1 MTRKTR
7 CLGGSDNLNIRISGV
22 LSLSEFSEMQS
33 VLISSKDKVK
43 GREEAEKIFKNL
55 KINKF
60 DITILEYEKAV
71 GIQDVRQIQQK
82 IHLKPLK
89 SDIRAVL
96 IDATLGITIE
106 AQNALL
112 KTLEEAPDATLIIV
126 QVLNADEILPTILSR
141 CKVIELKNKIEQN
154 SSASAYLNI
163 LISDRLGDKL
173 KLAQDL
179 SKDKNE
185 ALDFLES
192 LIIDLRKD
200 LVLNYKSVKRVQQF
214 HTTIKNTNVNLR
226 LALENLFL
234 NL

>member
-1 MTRKTR
+1 
-7 CLGGSDNLNIRISGV
+7 
-22 LSLSEFSEMQS
+22 MQS
-33 VLISSKDKVK
+33 ILISSKNKES
-43 GREEAEKIFKNL
+43 GRKEAEKIFKDL
-55 KINKF
+55 EIHKF

-71 GIQDVRQIQQK
+71 GIQNVREIQQK
-82 IHLKPLK
+82 IYLKPLK
-89 SDIRAVL
+89 SEVRIIL
-96 IDATLGITIE
+96 IDATTGITIE

-126 QVLNADEILPTILSR
+126 QVLNAEEILPTILSR
-141 CKVIELKNKIEQN
+141 CKVIELSSKKENVDTSRALKILN
-154 SSASAYLNI
+154 SEDGIGN
-163 LISDRLGDKL
+163 RL

-200 LVLNYKSVKRVQQF
+200 LVLNYKAVKSVQKF
-214 HTTIKNTNVNLR
+214 HTVIKTTNVNLR

-234 NL
+234 SL

>member
-1 MTRKTR
+1 
-7 CLGGSDNLNIRISGV
+7 
-22 LSLSEFSEMQS
+22 MQS
-33 VLISSKDKVK
+33 ILIGSKDKLR
-43 GREEAEKIFKNL
+43 GREEAEKLFKNL
-55 KINKF
+55 KIHKF

-71 GIQDVRQIQQK
+71 GIQDVRRIQEK
-82 IHLKPLK
+82 VYLKPLK
-89 SDIRAVL
+89 SEFRAIL
-96 IDATLGITIE
+96 IDATTGITIE

-112 KTLEEAPDATLIIV
+112 KTLEEAPDATVIVV

-141 CKVIELKNKIEQN
+141 CKIIEVN
-154 SSASAYLNI
+154 SSKNHTDTSKVLKMLNTGEG
-163 LISDRLGDKL
+163 DRL

-192 LIIDLRKD
+192 LIIDLRKN
-200 LVLNYKSVKRVQQF
+200 LIVNYKKIK
-214 HTTIKNTNVNLR
+214 TIQKFYAAIKTTNVNLR

>member
-1 MTRKTR
+1 
-7 CLGGSDNLNIRISGV
+7 
-22 LSLSEFSEMQS
+22 MQS
-33 VLISSKDKVK
+33 ILISSKNKET

-55 KINKF
+55 KIDKF
-60 DITILEYEKAV
+60 DIAVLEYEKTV
-71 GIQDVRQIQQK
+71 GIPDIREIQQK
-82 IHLKPLK
+82 IYLRPLK
-89 SDIRAVL
+89 SEARAVL
-96 IDATLGITIE
+96 IDATSGITIE

-112 KTLEEAPDATLIIV
+112 KTLEETPESTLIIV

-141 CKVIELKNKIEQN
+141 CKVYEINSQKEHTDTSAILKILN
-154 SSASAYLNI
+154 SSNGVG
-163 LISDRLGDKL
+163 DRL

-192 LIIDLRKD
+192 LTIDLRKD
-200 LVLNYKSVKRVQQF
+200 LVANYKKIKSVQKFYTV
-214 HTTIKNTNVNLR
+214 IKTTNVNLR

>member
-1 MTRKTR
+1 
-7 CLGGSDNLNIRISGV
+7 
-22 LSLSEFSEMQS
+22 MQS
-33 VLISSKDKVK
+33 ILISSRDKVK

-60 DITILEYEKAV
+60 DIAVLEFEKAV
-71 GIQDVRQIQQK
+71 GIADVRHIQQK
-82 IHLKPLK
+82 IYLSPLRGDYK
-89 SDIRAVL
+89 TVL
-96 IDATLGITIE
+96 LDATPGITIE

-112 KTLEEAPDATLIIV
+112 KTLEEPPESTLIIV
-126 QVLNADEILPTILSR
+126 QVLNSDEILPTILSR
-141 CKVIELKNKIEQN
+141 CKVIELTSKKEYSDTSEFIRILN
-154 SSASAYLNI
+154 SKDGLG
-163 LISDRLGDKL
+163 DRLKF
-173 KLAQDL
+173 AQDL

-200 LVLNYKSVKRVQQF
+200 LVTNHKAVESIQKF
-214 HTTIKNTNVNLR
+214 HTVIKTTNVNLR

>member
-1 MTRKTR
+1 
-7 CLGGSDNLNIRISGV
+7 
-22 LSLSEFSEMQS
+22 MQS
-33 VLISSKDKVK
+33 TLISSKNKLK

-55 KINKF
+55 KIDKL
-60 DITILEYEKAV
+60 DVTILEFEKTV
-71 GIQDVRQIQQK
+71 GIPDVRGIQQK
-82 IHLKPLK
+82 IYFKPFK
-89 SDIRAVL
+89 SEVRAVL
-96 IDATLGITIE
+96 IDATPGITIE

-112 KTLEEAPDATLIIV
+112 KTLEETPDSTLIIV

-141 CKVIELKNKIEQN
+141 CKVIELSSEKENVDTSRAIKIL
-154 SSASAYLNI
+154 SSE
-163 LISDRLGDKL
+163 DGVGERL

-200 LVLNYKSVKRVQQF
+200 LVLNYKAVKSIQKSYTF
-214 HTTIKNTNVNLR
+214 IKTTNVNLR

>member
-1 MTRKTR
+1 
-7 CLGGSDNLNIRISGV
+7 
-22 LSLSEFSEMQS
+22 MQS
-33 VLISSKDKVK
+33 ILISSKNKES

-60 DITILEYEKAV
+60 DITILEYDKTL
-71 GIQDVRQIQQK
+71 GIQNVREIQQK
-82 IHLKPLK
+82 IYLKPFK
-89 SDIRAVL
+89 SEVRTIL
-96 IDATLGITIE
+96 IDATTGITTE

-141 CKVIELKNKIEQN
+141 CKVIELSSQKKLVDTSKVLKILN
-154 SSASAYLNI
+154 SNNEVG
-163 LISDRLGDKL
+163 DRL

-200 LVLNYKSVKRVQQF
+200 LISNHKAVKSIQKF
-214 HTTIKNTNVNLR
+214 HTVIKTTNINLR

>member
-1 MTRKTR
+1 
-7 CLGGSDNLNIRISGV
+7 
-22 LSLSEFSEMQS
+22 MQS
-33 VLISSKDKVK
+33 ILISSKNKES
-43 GREEAEKIFKNL
+43 GRKEAEKIFKNL

-60 DITILEYEKAV
+60 DITVLEYEKAV
-71 GIQDVRQIQQK
+71 GIQNVREIQQK
-82 IHLKPLK
+82 IFLKPLK
-89 SDIRAVL
+89 SEIRTIL
-96 IDATLGITIE
+96 IDATTGITIE

-126 QVLNADEILPTILSR
+126 QVLNAEEILPTILSR
-141 CKVIELKNKIEQN
+141 CKVIELSSKKENVDTSRVLKIL
-154 SSASAYLNI
+154 SSK
-163 LISDRLGDKL
+163 DGVGERL

-200 LVLNYKSVKRVQQF
+200 LVLNYKAVKSIQKF
-214 HTTIKNTNVNLR
+214 YTSIKTTNVNLR

>member
-1 MTRKTR
+1 MQYA
-7 CLGGSDNLNIRISGV
+7 
-22 LSLSEFSEMQS
+22 MQS
-33 VLISSKDKVK
+33 ILISSKDKTK
-43 GREEAEKIFKNL
+43 AKEETQKLFKDL

-60 DITILEYEKAV
+60 DITILEFEKAV
-71 GIQDVRQIQQK
+71 GIADVREIQRK
-82 IHLKPLK
+82 IYLSPLK
-89 SDIRAVL
+89 GVFKAVL
-96 IDATLGITIE
+96 LDATPGITIE

-112 KTLEEAPDATLIIV
+112 KIMEEPPESTLIIV
-126 QVLNADEILPTILSR
+126 QVLNSDEILPTILSR
-141 CKVIELKNKIEQN
+141 CKVIKLSFEKEYSDTSKFIKILN
-154 SSASAYLNI
+154 STNGI
-163 LISDRLGDKL
+163 GDRL

-200 LVLNYKSVKRVQQF
+200 LTVNYKAIKSIQKF
-214 HTTIKNTNVNLR
+214 HTVIKNTNVNLR